1 MGYSFI
7 LPLKCQ
13 RQSHSLYVILANP
26 RHLCTKSSLERG
38 AGERKTDRPSKCIL
52 LYFQVSFTCLGYY
65 SSALKL
71 NNVLFWQP
79 GKCTLRVQGWGKK
92 GGIGKMCIIKNG
104 QFQKLLNVGEELKVN
119 YNPLHS
125 QPSCKF
131 QNYLFIL
138 NVLYMQIKNGR
149 KVLKHYKSHTW
160 I

>member
-1 MGYSFI
+1 MLMGYSFI

-92 GGIGKMCIIKNG
+92 GGIGK
-104 QFQKLLNVGEELKVN
+104 NV
-119 YNPLHS
+119 
-125 QPSCKF
+125 
-131 QNYLFIL
+131 
-138 NVLYMQIKNGR
+138 
-149 KVLKHYKSHTW
+149 HYKEWTISKITQCGGRVKSEL
-160 I
+160 